1 MMAHHEE
8 TKRWAATS
16 VGENTPEKSLF
27 ARRLSNQIELLPQDV
42 IPPRNKSQLATT
54 KKLQLCQNDQRN
66 EKSRISSLATQ
77 NKEEASFFRH
87 EEEPSTNLWTF

>member
-8 TKRWAATS
+8 TKRLAATS

-27 ARRLSNQIELLPQDV
+27 ARQLSNQIELLPQAV

-54 KKLQLCQNDQRN
+54 
-66 EKSRISSLATQ
+66 
-77 NKEEASFFRH
+77 
-87 EEEPSTNLWTF
+87 